1 MQLLLCDYDVVMM
14 WLQALTSVITDL
26 LGTPL
31 FDVRMAAAGL
41 PVSAVINS
49 ITNFWDDSITDQI
62 VVPPDGP
69 PAMSF
74 FQMGALLVGIG
85 GIAAIAAAFTVAMR
99 KRQSAS
105 TAQNGQ
111 DVSSPRLLR
120 DVQPSL
126 ESKATKAVHTDIE
139 LAGPSCGDALVPG
152 SQLHDAPLNP
162 YSQYESLPLLLD
174 QQQQQQQCHFSIA
187 QRQLALGAEGRNGQL
202 EGSSYYPFREDSCSI
217 QSGKLE
223 SRNCSSSNSSSD
235 HSLSHVEFSSGQGQL
250 HPIGSVQS
258 SSVQEQLS
266 SVQDLSRSSQGQLEL
281 LQGQL
286 QSAVG
291 QVQAWV
297 IEPGQIEICQHPR
310 GGLWQLGAG
319 SFGVVSN
326 SAHRSAF
333 CFCCPPAQ
341 VRELSM
347 LCISAS
353 QKPSNIAYALTPT
366 LALQPAT
373 LNNAHL
379 HCHPQLADLAVSC
392 AKSAAVTVD
401 LHGCNRLLQVY
412 KARKGMQDVAV
423 KTIHS
428 HLVSAHVP
436 ASEAADNID
445 RVSSPHCCHVL
456 LCLLF
461 LHQGMLLLL
470 YCVAKLDA
478 SALEIQLT
486 SAAVA

>member
-1 MQLLLCDYDVVMM
+1 MM

-105 TAQNGQ
+105 TDQNGQ
-111 DVSSPRLLR
+111 DVSTPRLLR
-120 DVQPSL
+120 NVQPSL
-126 ESKATKAVHTDIE
+126 ESKATKAMHIDIE

-152 SQLHDAPLNP
+152 SQLHDEPLNP
-162 YSQYESLPLLLD
+162 YSQYESLPLLLG
-174 QQQQQQQCHFSIA
+174 QQQQQQGPFS
-187 QRQLALGAEGRNGQL
+187 RQLALGAEGRNGQL

-223 SRNCSSSNSSSD
+223 SQNCSSNSSSD
-235 HSLSHVEFSSGQGQL
+235 HSLSHVELSSGQGQL
-250 HPIGSVQS
+250 HPRQGHLGSVQS

-266 SVQDLSRSSQGQLEL
+266 SVQDLSSSSQGQLEL

-326 SAHRSAF
+326 SAHRLAL
-333 CFCCPPAQ
+333 CFCRPACSSQ
-341 VRELSM
+341 RDFHVVHF
-347 LCISAS
+347 CILEAV
-353 QKPSNIAYALTPT
+353 QHCVCIGTYPCFAANYAEQLPS
-366 LALQPAT
+366 
-373 LNNAHL
+373 
-379 HCHPQLADLAVSC
+379 S
-392 AKSAAVTVD
+392 
-401 LHGCNRLLQVY
+401 
-412 KARKGMQDVAV
+412 
-423 KTIHS
+423 
-428 HLVSAHVP
+428 
-436 ASEAADNID
+436 
-445 RVSSPHCCHVL
+445 
-456 LCLLF
+456 
-461 LHQGMLLLL
+461 
-470 YCVAKLDA
+470 
-478 SALEIQLT
+478 
-486 SAAVA
+486 